1 MKNNVNFAFMKRMLV
16 SLLAVVVLVSS
27 CGALWVSEYATPPS
41 EQVVD
46 IGYGKEIRGNLTSS
60 VSSVD
65 PNMEK
70 TIYRNI
76 YELIQG
82 KCAGVMV
89 NGTQITIRGENS
101 INSSTEP
108 LFIVNGAPQTS
119 IDWINP
125 NDVKSIDVLKDSA
138 TAIYGARGA
147 NGVIVITLK

>member
-1 MKNNVNFAFMKRMLV
+1 MKRLLV
-16 SLLAVVVLVSS
+16 SILAVSALLSS
-27 CGALWVSEYATPPS
+27 CSVFRISEYATPPS
-41 EQVVD
+41 EKVLD
-46 IGYGKEIRGNLTSS
+46 IGYGKEIRGNLSSS
-60 VSSVD
+60 VSSLDVNTD
-65 PNMEK
+65 K

-89 NGTQITIRGENS
+89 NGTSITIRGENS